1 VIRYIFRGG
10 VGIIVVVC
18 ALAILALA
26 AWGTTPSS
34 TTTPSSAPTTTR
46 PSSTTTPSSAPS
58 STTTPSSAPTTTRP
72 SSPPTTACFN
82 VNGPIHLPAGTPCPP
97 ADVPITGS
105 PMPATP
111 DVPVCPPDASGPP
124 VQGCPFGQPP
134 GGPTAPAPEPTTAP
148 AQVTPDR
155 TPYSLVPTPAPG
167 PVGAPQLPATGKNT
181 AGPVRAALIV
191 ILAGLGLV
199 WATRRRAT

>member
-1 VIRYIFRGG
+1 MVRYIFRGG

-26 AWGTTPSS
+26 AWGT
-34 TTTPSSAPTTTR
+34 PSSA

-58 STTTPSSAPTTTRP
+58 STTTPSSAPSSTTTPSSAPSSTTTRP
-72 SSPPTTACFN
+72 SSPPTTACVN
-82 VNGPIHLPAGTPCPP
+82 VNGPIHLPAGSQCPP

-105 PMPATP
+105 PTPATP

-124 VQGCPFGQPP
+124 VQGCPFGQSP
-134 GGPTAPAPEPTTAP
+134 GAPTTAATSTTVP
-148 AQVTPDR
+148 AEVTPDR
-155 TPYSLVPTPAPG
+155 TPTPAPG

-181 AGPVRAALIV
+181 LGPVRAALIA
-191 ILAGLGLV
+191 ILAGVGLI
-199 WATRRRAT
+199 WITRRRAA